1 MKSKAAGCGSISTVI
16 SGIVLLC
23 VSSVIIIIVI
33 IIITIIIVIIII
45 IFKREDEFE
54 CFKGIYLKVK
64 KSFEVKTEWWQFSP
78 WS

>member
-23 VSSVIIIIVI
+23 VSSVIIIVI

-45 IFKREDEFE
+45 FKREDEVE